1 MNNILCI
8 FSLKAAKLAVNT
20 SDMKPFISLLQ
31 QCVMLKGCCVHM
43 HLINVW
49 TLTFM
54 MDSEGLCAA
63 YEAEL
68 RGRRSRGSAALYW
81 FGNVSDWKA
90 QFSSSSSLHPLYM
103 IAPPLLCE
111 AQPLQP
117 IQPMRDKMRSN
128 SSYKHRSTARTKTTL
143 IQKHQF
149 STQVNKSW
157 LKKCHWKSLSNKS
170 T

>member
-1 MNNILCI
+1 MYTILCI

-20 SDMKPFISLLQ
+20 SDMKTSISLLQ

-43 HLINVW
+43 RLINVW
-49 TLTFM
+49 ALTFM
-54 MDSEGLCAA
+54 MDSEGLCAV

-68 RGRRSRGSAALYW
+68 RSWRSRGSAALYW

-103 IAPPLLCE
+103 IAPPLMCE
-111 AQPLQP
+111 VQPLQS
-117 IQPMRDKMRSN
+117 IQPMRDQLCLN
-128 SSYKHRSTARTKTTL
+128 SSYKHRPTARTKTTL

-149 STQVNKSW
+149 STQVNQSQELIKKMP
-157 LKKCHWKSLSNKS
+157 LKICEQ
-170 T
+170 